1 MDSFNGSG
9 PVYLLV
15 GIAILVVV
23 FLICREIVC
32 WYFKY
37 TAMVRELEAIRIV
50 SIDQLKTQQLTNAA
64 LYETNQLLRRVAGVP
79 PLETPIAP
87 AL

>member
-1 MDSFNGSG
+1 MDAFNGSG

-15 GIAILVVV
+15 GIAILVVI

-32 WYFKY
+32 WYFKFN
-37 TAMVRELEAIRIV
+37 AMVRELEAIRIV
-50 SIDQLKTQQLTNAA
+50 SIDHLKTQQVTNAA
-64 LYETNQLLRRVAGVP
+64 LYDTNQLLRRVAGVP
-79 PLETPIAP
+79 PLEAPLPP

>member
-1 MDSFNGSG
+1 VYGYNGSG
-9 PVYLLV
+9 LIYLLV
-15 GIAILVVV
+15 GVAIVIVI

-37 TAMVRELEAIRIV
+37 NAMVRELEAIRIV
-50 SIDQLKTQQLTNAA
+50 SIDQLKTQQVTNAA

-79 PLETPIAP
+79 PLDAP
-87 AL
+87 VPPVL